1 MSKEHEIM
9 ERIAVD
15 LDAKADDIFADIAN
29 GEEGDD
35 DQAQAYRRCA
45 EIIRYQV
52 ECEA

>member
-1 MSKEHEIM
+1 MTKEHELM
-9 ERIAVD
+9 ERIAAT
-15 LDAKADDIFADIAN
+15 LDEKADCIFCNIAN

-35 DQAQAYRRCA
+35 DEAQAYRRCA